1 MRQVL
6 QNLQTGETEMTE
18 VPAPAFS
25 KGKVLIHSKTPL
37 ISTGTERMLVD
48 FGKAGLFAKACKQ
61 PEKKSD
67 KFLTK
72 SKQTDCLRR

>member
-6 QNLQTGETEMTE
+6 QNLQSGETELTE

-25 KGKVLIHSKTPL
+25 NGKVLIHSKTSL

-61 PEKKSD
+61 PEKVRQV
-67 KFLTK
+67 FG
-72 SKQTDCLRR
+72 R